1 RSSIEGT
8 AVTRYRLGG
17 DEFDITVRSRPEDR
31 SSVSRLGEIAVGTAP
46 DGTAIRLRDVA
57 SFVERRGP
65 ASIYRKDRVRI
76 AVISASLTDRP
87 LGAVVGDIQTQ
98 TNALALPPGFSI
110 FFAGEAQ
117 FQAESF
123 RDLLISLALAVLFV
137 YMVMAMQFESL
148 LHPMTIMFSLPLAA
162 VGAFPLLAVTR
173 INVSIMSLLG
183 IIMLTGI
190 VVNNAIIFVDYTNRL
205 RERGRSRWDALLE
218 AGATRLRPILMTS
231 LVTILG
237 GLPVALGL
245 GSSGAEWRRPLGMAV
260 LGGVLTSTFLT
271 LLVIPV
277 VYTLLEDIVSRVR
290 RTPVVAPGGATASVS
305 GGSNGEP
312 EDRQS

>member
-1 RSSIEGT
+1 
-8 AVTRYRLGG
+8 
-17 DEFDITVRSRPEDR
+17 
-31 SSVSRLGEIAVGTAP
+31 
-46 DGTAIRLRDVA
+46 
-57 SFVERRGP
+57 
-65 ASIYRKDRVRI
+65 VRI

-260 LGGVLTSTFLT
+260 LGGLLTSTFLT

-277 VYTLLEDIVSRVR
+277 VYTLLEGIVSRVR